1 MVLFDVPGS
10 PTVELVVEAGPIRRL
25 HSLSTF
31 CLLKFWLR
39 YNMVMYSYNRQPE
52 LAFHL
57 THQHPDDPCPR
68 DGRIGTHT
76 ALR

>member
-1 MVLFDVPGS
+1 MVLSDVPGS

-31 CLLKFWLR
+31 CLLEFWLLD
-39 YNMVMYSYNRQPE
+39 NMVMYSYDPQTV

-57 THQHPDDPCPR
+57 THQLTP
-68 DGRIGTHT
+68 
-76 ALR
+76 